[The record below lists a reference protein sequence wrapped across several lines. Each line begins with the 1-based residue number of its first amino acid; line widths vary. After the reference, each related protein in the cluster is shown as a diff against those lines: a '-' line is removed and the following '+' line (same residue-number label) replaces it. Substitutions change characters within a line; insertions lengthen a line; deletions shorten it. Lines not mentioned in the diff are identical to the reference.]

1 MLYYI
6 IVQTKLNFKEF
17 SRKMVVKNRIS
28 GVICEFNPLH
38 NGHAALLRH
47 MRAAAGGPIVC
58 AMSGNFVQRGEA
70 AALDK
75 WSRARLALQNGAD
88 LVLELPLPW
97 ALAGAERF
105 AFGGVSLLNA
115 LGADTLFFGSECGE
129 TAPLMRIAEYLLS
142 AQLADGLRPHLAAGL
157 PFAAARTRAIE
168 KAFGAE
174 CAALCTQP
182 NNILGIEYCK
192 AILQTGGKLEPHTL
206 RRIAVGHDDEA
217 ASGRFASASLL
228 RRMSADAGDIA
239 PYVPETTAARIRT
252 LRESGQYPADL
263 QYLERAILAFL
274 STASPEDLRRVPDV
288 AEGIER
294 RIRAAAGRV
303 QTLEALYDAVKTKRY
318 SHARIRR
325 IALAAYL
332 GLTDDLPAAPPY
344 LRVLGMTAAGAE
356 LIRAASPS
364 LPYVMRPADLKK
376 LPADAQRIFELEA
389 RADDMYALCTAQ
401 RQPAGLDYTER
412 LIRV

>member
-6 IVQTKLNFKEF
+6 IVQTKLNIKEF

-142 AQLADGLRPHLAAGL
+142 AQLADDLRPHLAAGL

-168 KAFGAE
+168 KALGAE

-192 AILQTGGKLEPHTL
+192 AL
-206 RRIAVGHDDEA
+206 RAEGSDAAVLPVPRRGAGYADEA
-217 ASGRFASASLL
+217 LHPRFSSA
-228 RRMSADAGDIA
+228 
-239 PYVPETTAARIRT
+239 AA
-252 LRESGQYPADL
+252 
-263 QYLERAILAFL
+263 
-274 STASPEDLRRVPDV
+274 
-288 AEGIER
+288 
-294 RIRAAAGRV
+294 IRAALAEGNTAPLRGNLPDFV
-303 QTLEALYDAVKTKRY
+303 LDDLARRPDTRAFRTVAVYAALALPPEKLRAVLDCTEGLENRLRALARETPDYEDVVRGATGKRY
-318 SHARIRR
+318 IASRIRR
-325 IALAAYL
+325 ILAAAALDIEGKLVRESLRAALYLNVLAVRKSRADELLPALAGGAF
-332 GLTDDLPAAPPY
+332 PAL
-344 LRVLGMTAAGAE
+344 LRGGDEQALSPEAA
-356 LIRAASPS
+356 RC
-364 LPYVMRPADLKK
+364 
-376 LPADAQRIFELEA
+376 LEA
-389 RADDMYALCTAQ
+389 DRRAEDVYAAVTRCSPPLGRRT
-401 RQPAGLDYTER
+401 LF
-412 LIRV
+412 V

>member
-28 GVICEFNPLH
+28 GAICEFNPLH

-239 PYVPETTAARIRT
+239 PYVPEATAARIRT

>member
-142 AQLADGLRPHLAAGL
+142 AQLADDLRPHLAAGL
-157 PFAAARTRAIE
+157 PFAVARTRAIE
-168 KAFGAE
+168 KALGAE

-206 RRIAVGHDDEA
+206 RRIAVGHDDDA

-239 PYVPETTAARIRT
+239 PYVPEATAARIRT
-252 LRESGQYPADL
+252 LQDAGQYPADL
-263 QYLERAILAFL
+263 RHLERAILAFL
-274 STASPEDLRRVPDV
+274 STASPEALRRVPDV

-344 LRVLGMTAAGAE
+344 LRVLGMTAAGAA

-376 LPADAQRIFELEA
+376 LPADAQRVFELEA

-401 RQPAGLDYTER
+401 RRPAGLDYTER

>member
-129 TAPLMRIAEYLLS
+129 TAPLMRIAEYLLF
-142 AQLADGLRPHLAAGL
+142 AQLADDLRPHLAAGL
-157 PFAAARTRAIE
+157 PFAVARTRAIE
-168 KAFGAE
+168 KALGAE
-174 CAALCTQP
+174 
-182 NNILGIEYCK
+182 
-192 AILQTGGKLEPHTL
+192 
-206 RRIAVGHDDEA
+206 
-217 ASGRFASASLL
+217 
-228 RRMSADAGDIA
+228 
-239 PYVPETTAARIRT
+239 
-252 LRESGQYPADL
+252 
-263 QYLERAILAFL
+263 
-274 STASPEDLRRVPDV
+274 
-288 AEGIER
+288 
-294 RIRAAAGRV
+294 
-303 QTLEALYDAVKTKRY
+303 
-318 SHARIRR
+318 
-325 IALAAYL
+325 
-332 GLTDDLPAAPPY
+332 
-344 LRVLGMTAAGAE
+344 
-356 LIRAASPS
+356 
-364 LPYVMRPADLKK
+364 
-376 LPADAQRIFELEA
+376 
-389 RADDMYALCTAQ
+389 
-401 RQPAGLDYTER
+401 
-412 LIRV
+412 

>member
-58 AMSGNFVQRGEA
+58 VMSGNFVQRGEA

-115 LGADTLFFGSECGE
+115 LGADMLFFGSECGE

-192 AILQTGGKLEPHTL
+192 AILQIGAKLEPRTL

-239 PYVPETTAARIRT
+239 PYVPEATAARIRT
-252 LRESGQYPADL
+252 LQDAGQYPADL

-401 RQPAGLDYTER
+401 RRPAGLDYTER